1 MPRLSLKT
9 LVDMCS
15 HLQNASK
22 ARLGLTSFRSS
33 RQAASLAS
41 ALHRAGFLSS
51 VYRAGPVPPTEEAML
66 TVPPE
71 PVTTANV
78 ASRRLWLGLK
88 YWDGRPVLGQC
99 RAMSTPARAVTARPE
114 ELARV
119 VRGLPTKLDAGVV
132 KGLTLGECL
141 FLDTSEGVLEAR
153 EALAKKV
160 GGTLMCRVS

>member
-1 MPRLSLKT
+1 MSLKT

-22 ARLGLTSFRSS
+22 AKLGLTSFRSTKHS
-33 RQAASLAS
+33 MLLAT
-41 ALHRAGFLSS
+41 ALHRAGFLST
-51 VYRAGPVPPTEEAML
+51 VYRAGPTPPSEEDML
-66 TVPPE
+66 SRPME

-78 ASRRLWLGLK
+78 SSRRLWLGLK
-88 YWDGRPVLGQC
+88 YWDGKPVLGTC
-99 RAMSTPARAVTARPE
+99 RAMSTPSRRVTVRPE

-119 VRGLPTKLDAGVV
+119 VRGFPTKLDAGVV
-132 KGLTLGECL
+132 QGLTLGECL
-141 FLDTSEGVLEAR
+141 FLDTTEGVLEAR

>member
-1 MPRLSLKT
+1 MSLKT

-22 ARLGLTSFRSS
+22 AKLGLTSIRSTKHS
-33 RQAASLAS
+33 MRLAT

-51 VYRAGPVPPTEEAML
+51 VYRAGPHPPSEEDML
-66 TVPPE
+66 GRPME

-88 YWDGRPVLGQC
+88 YWDSKPVLGAC
-99 RAMSTPARAVTARPE
+99 RALSTPSRRVTVRPE
-114 ELARV
+114 ELARL
-119 VRGLPTKLDAGVV
+119 VRGFPTKLEAAGVV
-132 KGLTLGECL
+132 QGLTLGECL
-141 FLDTSEGVLEAR
+141 FLETAEGVLEAR